1 MLGLYGLNTSGYIDL
16 LLIHFPFVIKPE
28 CYGVST
34 DPACADSPFTDPGAK
49 ARQETWRAME
59 FLQKQGRVRAIG
71 LSDYKASDLQET
83 LDVATLPIAVHQ
95 VEWHPYK
102 HDEAMLALCKAHGIQ
117 LQAWS
122 PLGGAQGSVL
132 SDPTVKTIAAA
143 HNVSTAQVA
152 LAWSLQ
158 RGVAVVT
165 GTDNPAHM
173 ASDLDLWSF
182 NLTDAEVD
190 AINKLH
196 T

>member
-83 LDVATLPIAVHQ
+83 LDVATLPSARRVGSKPAAGRPSSQHTLPSFHTCDRSRAVAVAVHQ
-95 VEWHPYK
+95 VEWH
-102 HDEAMLALCKAHGIQ
+102 
-117 LQAWS
+117 
-122 PLGGAQGSVL
+122 
-132 SDPTVKTIAAA
+132 
-143 HNVSTAQVA
+143 
-152 LAWSLQ
+152 
-158 RGVAVVT
+158 
-165 GTDNPAHM
+165 
-173 ASDLDLWSF
+173 
-182 NLTDAEVD
+182 
-190 AINKLH
+190 
-196 T
+196 